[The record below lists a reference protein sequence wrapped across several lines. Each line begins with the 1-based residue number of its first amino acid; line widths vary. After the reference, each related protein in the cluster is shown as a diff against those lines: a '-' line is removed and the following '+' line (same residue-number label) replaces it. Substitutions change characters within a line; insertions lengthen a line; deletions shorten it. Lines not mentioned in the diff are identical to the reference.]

1 MDAMLSFSNNGAA
14 AYKNIS
20 NFSGL
25 EDADPH
31 KLIDMLYTAALDQIA
46 RAKGGLQREDTPAR
60 GKSIS
65 KAISIIEELRGS
77 LDMTAGGEIATN
89 LHDLYEYMK
98 HQLLQANIESSMEI
112 LDEVTSLLEK
122 LRNGWR
128 QIPLS
133 KRNPLRQG

>member
-1 MDAMLSFSNNGAA
+1 MDAMLSFNSNGAA

-31 KLIDMLYTAALDQIA
+31 KLIDMLFTAALDQIA
-46 RAKGGLQREDTPAR
+46 KAKGELQREDTPAR

-65 KAISIIEELRGS
+65 RAISIIEELRGS

-98 HQLLQANIESSMEI
+98 QQLLQANLESNMET
-112 LDEVTSLLEK
+112 LDEVTALLEK

-128 QIPLS
+128 QIPLA
-133 KRNPLRQG
+133 KRKPPLQG